1 MTAWSPRSHPAP
13 RSRRESAAAAERVEL
28 FNVPDEFEV
37 DADGGVTAMMLTI
50 GPKFYVRRVYE
61 RLAKEKG
68 FIVTSVRRSPP
79 PLVNPLTGE
88 LNHVYAVRLE
98 RRQ

>member
-1 MTAWSPRSHPAP
+1 MTARSPRSHPAP
-13 RSRRESAAAAERVEL
+13 RTRKEWAAAAERVE
-28 FNVPDEFEV
+28 FINVAGKFKT